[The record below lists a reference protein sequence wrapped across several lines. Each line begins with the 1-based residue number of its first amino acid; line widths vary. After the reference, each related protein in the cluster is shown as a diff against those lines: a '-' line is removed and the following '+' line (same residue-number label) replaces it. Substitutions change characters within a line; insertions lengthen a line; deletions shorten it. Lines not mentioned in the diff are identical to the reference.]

1 MNMKKI
7 LFFALFACATLAFV
21 GCEPT
26 PVDPIPDSTKVVITV
41 TPDSLLLGIGDTEKL
56 TATVTSENGVQV
68 KVTWTSDNED
78 VVTVAA
84 SGIVLAAGAGTA
96 NVIASAEGAIA
107 DTCVITVTNDA
118 LYDQFALGGY
128 GIFGKGEVLVAD
140 TLVPL
145 SDGSTVRCEIAN
157 GTLIAWDENIVF
169 VNGTGFAGDGF
180 AIWQEVPMFWI
191 IEGDDA
197 GYYLGSANGFMVAVP
212 EFEEGVEMDIVTYFM
227 APGELV
233 DVQNYG
239 DGWLAML
246 MASSEDEYRAALE
259 IYQAAHTGTQL
270 IEAEGGSFYYT
281 AVGNVAYAQF
291 DDVYNEVTNSYDIV
305 YDLVVDWYDILSED
319 RFYGLAITTEE
330 NEDGELMLT
339 GFVEPY
345 DVRTIRKEYTN
356 KSIDD
361 AEPVQAPMWQP
372 MKKNLYLNQTPTI
385 GVKKTDMMYKK

>member
-1 MNMKKI
+1 M
-7 LFFALFACATLAFV
+7 
-21 GCEPT
+21 
-26 PVDPIPDSTKVVITV
+26 
-41 TPDSLLLGIGDTEKL
+41 
-56 TATVTSENGVQV
+56 
-68 KVTWTSDNED
+68 
-78 VVTVAA
+78 
-84 SGIVLAAGAGTA
+84 
-96 NVIASAEGAIA
+96 
-107 DTCVITVTNDA
+107 
-118 LYDQFALGGY
+118 
-128 GIFGKGEVLVAD
+128 
-140 TLVPL
+140 
-145 SDGSTVRCEIAN
+145 
-157 GTLIAWDENIVF
+157 
-169 VNGTGFAGDGF
+169 
-180 AIWQEVPMFWI
+180 
-191 IEGDDA
+191 
-197 GYYLGSANGFMVAVP
+197 
-212 EFEEGVEMDIVTYFM
+212 
-227 APGELV
+227 

-246 MASSEDEYRAALE
+246 MASSEDEYLAALE
-259 IYQAAHTGTQL
+259 IYQAAHAGTQL
-270 IEAEGGSFYYT
+270 LEVEGGSFYYT

-291 DDVYNEVTNSYDIV
+291 DDVYNEITNSYDFV